1 MRVCGNGR
9 GRKAVLTALAAVGE
23 QGMTLFALGVAVDLS
38 EPDLQALLN
47 RLVLSG
53 HVRCTGEPAEVGAGF
68 ISSGRSRYRLAR
80 RPVLHIPAQR
90 RAV

>member
-1 MRVCGNGR
+1 MLVRGNGR
-9 GRKAVLTALAAVGE
+9 GRKAVLSALAAV
-23 QGMTLFALGVAVDLS
+23 DLP

-53 HVRCTGEPAEVGAGF
+53 HVRRLGEGGVAMVGPAMA
-68 ISSGRSRYRLAR
+68 RYRLSR
-80 RPVLHIPAQR
+80 RPVTYIPAQR

>member
-9 GRKAVLTALAAVGE
+9 GRKAVLSALAAVGE
-23 QGMTLFALGVAVDLS
+23 QGMTLFALGVAVDLP
-38 EPDLQALLN
+38 EPDLQALLH

-53 HVRCTGEPAEVGAGF
+53 HVRCVGEPNG
-68 ISSGRSRYRLAR
+68 SGVSPRARYRLVR
-80 RPVLHIPAQR
+80 RQAYQIPVQR

>member
-9 GRKAVLTALAAVGE
+9 GRKAVLSALAAVGE
-23 QGMTLFALGVAVDLS
+23 QGMTLFALGVAVDLP

-53 HVRCTGEPAEVGAGF
+53 HVRCVGESGGAGATA
-68 ISSGRSRYRLAR
+68 RARYRLAR

>member
-1 MRVCGNGR
+1 
-9 GRKAVLTALAAVGE
+9 
-23 QGMTLFALGVAVDLS
+23 MTLFALGVAVDLP

-53 HVRCTGEPAEVGAGF
+53 HVRCLGDTSTRVGP
-68 ISSGRSRYRLAR
+68 ITTRYRLTR
-80 RPVLHIPAQR
+80 RSLLFVPAQR

>member
-1 MRVCGNGR
+1 
-9 GRKAVLTALAAVGE
+9 
-23 QGMTLFALGVAVDLS
+23 MTLFALGVAVDLP

-53 HVRCTGEPAEVGAGF
+53 HVRCVGDVEVAPAGG
-68 ISSGRSRYRLAR
+68 GRALYRLAR
-80 RPVLHIPAQR
+80 RPVLYIPAQR

>member
-1 MRVCGNGR
+1 MRVRGNGR
-9 GRKAVLTALAAVGE
+9 GRKAVLSALAAVGD
-23 QGMTLFALGVAVDLS
+23 QGMTLFALGVAVDLP

-53 HVRCTGEPAEVGAGF
+53 HVRCVGEFGVAPAGSNRAL
-68 ISSGRSRYRLAR
+68 YRLSR
-80 RPVLHIPAQR
+80 RPALYIPAQR

>member
-9 GRKAVLTALAAVGE
+9 GRKAVLSALAAVGD
-23 QGMTLFALGVAVDLS
+23 QGMTLFALGVAVDLP
-38 EPDLQALLN
+38 EPDLQATLN

-53 HVRCTGEPAEVGAGF
+53 HVRCLGESAEAGL
-68 ISSGRSRYRLAR
+68 SGRARYRLAL

>member
-1 MRVCGNGR
+1 
-9 GRKAVLTALAAVGE
+9 VLSALAAVGE
-23 QGMTLFALGVAVDLS
+23 QGMTLFALGVAVDLP

-53 HVRCTGEPAEVGAGF
+53 HVRCVGEAAVPAAISTGR
-68 ISSGRSRYRLAR
+68 IRYRLSR
-80 RPVLHIPAQR
+80 RPVLYIPAQR

>member
-9 GRKAVLTALAAVGE
+9 GRQAVLTALAAVGE
-23 QGMTLFALGVAVDLS
+23 HGMTLFALGVAVDLP

-53 HVRCTGEPAEVGAGF
+53 HVRCVGEPAG
-68 ISSGRSRYRLAR
+68 ISSRARYRLAR

>member
-1 MRVCGNGR
+1 MRVLGNGR
-9 GRKAVLTALAAVGE
+9 GRRAVLSALAAVGD
-23 QGMTLFALGVAVDLS
+23 QGMTLFALGVAVDLP

-53 HVRCTGEPAEVGAGF
+53 HVRCVGDTGLAPTGGT
-68 ISSGRSRYRLAR
+68 RMLYRLAR
-80 RPVLHIPAQR
+80 RPALYVPAQR

>member
-9 GRKAVLTALAAVGE
+9 GRKAVLSALAAVGE
-23 QGMTLFALGVAVDLS
+23 QGMTLFALGVAVDLP

-53 HVRCTGEPAEVGAGF
+53 HVRCVGDGVGIAPAGA
-68 ISSGRSRYRLAR
+68 SGRALYRLAR
-80 RPVLHIPAQR
+80 RPALYIPAQR
-90 RAV
+90 RAF

>member
-9 GRKAVLTALAAVGE
+9 GRKAVLSALAAVGE
-23 QGMTLFALGVAVDLS
+23 QGMTLFALGVAVDLP

-53 HVRCTGEPAEVGAGF
+53 HVRCMGEVGGLGAAA
-68 ISSGRSRYRLAR
+68 RARYRLAL
-80 RPVLHIPAQR
+80 RPMLHIPAQR

>member
-9 GRKAVLTALAAVGE
+9 GRRAVLSALAAVGE
-23 QGMTLFALGVAVDLS
+23 QGMTLFALGVAVDLP
-38 EPDLQALLN
+38 EPDLQAVLN

-53 HVRCTGEPAEVGAGF
+53 HVRCMGEPSGP
-68 ISSGRSRYRLAR
+68 SGRARYRLAR
-80 RPVLHIPAQR
+80 RPVIQVPAQR

>member
-1 MRVCGNGR
+1 MLVRGNGR
-9 GRKAVLTALAAVGE
+9 GRKAVLSALAAVGD
-23 QGMTLFALGVAVDLS
+23 QGMTLFALGVAVDLP

-53 HVRCTGEPAEVGAGF
+53 HVRRLGEGGVAMVGPAME
-68 ISSGRSRYRLAR
+68 RYRLSR
-80 RPVLHIPAQR
+80 RPVTYIPAQR

>member
-1 MRVCGNGR
+1 MRVRGNGR
-9 GRKAVLTALAAVGE
+9 GRKAVLSALAAVGE
-23 QGMTLFALGVAVDLS
+23 QGMTLFALGVAVDLP

-53 HVRCTGEPAEVGAGF
+53 HVRCIGEVGVSPAG
-68 ISSGRSRYRLAR
+68 SSRTLYRLAR
-80 RPVLHIPAQR
+80 RPALYIPAQR

>member
-1 MRVCGNGR
+1 
-9 GRKAVLTALAAVGE
+9 
-23 QGMTLFALGVAVDLS
+23 MTLFALGVAVDLP

-53 HVRCTGEPAEVGAGF
+53 HVRCIGELDTTAT
-68 ISSGRSRYRLAR
+68 ISSGRTVYRLTR
-80 RPVLHIPAQR
+80 RAVHYIPAQR

>member
-23 QGMTLFALGVAVDLS
+23 QGMTLFALGVAVDLP
-38 EPDLQALLN
+38 EPDLQAVLN

-53 HVRCTGEPAEVGAGF
+53 HVRCLGEAAETG
-68 ISSGRSRYRLAR
+68 ISGWARYRLAQ
-80 RPVLHIPAQR
+80 RPVVYIPAQR
-90 RAV
+90 RAL

>member
-9 GRKAVLTALAAVGE
+9 GRRSVLSALAAVGE
-23 QGMTLFALGVAVDLS
+23 QGMTLLALGFAVDLP

-53 HVRCTGEPAEVGAGF
+53 HVRCMGEPIESGAAD
-68 ISSGRSRYRLAR
+68 RARYRLAR
-80 RPVLHIPAQR
+80 RPVYRIPAQR

>member
-9 GRKAVLTALAAVGE
+9 GRMAVLSALASVGD
-23 QGMTLFALGVAVDLS
+23 QGMTLFALGVAVDLP

-53 HVRCTGEPAEVGAGF
+53 HVRCEGAGVAA
-68 ISSGRSRYRLAR
+68 SRPRYRLAR
-80 RPVLHIPAQR
+80 RPVRYVPAQR

>member
-9 GRKAVLTALAAVGE
+9 GRKAVLSALAAVGE
-23 QGMTLFALGVAVDLS
+23 QGMTLFALGVAVDLP

-53 HVRCTGEPAEVGAGF
+53 HVRCVGDVGMAYAGG
-68 ISSGRSRYRLAR
+68 GRALYRLAR
-80 RPVLHIPAQR
+80 RPMLYVPAQR

>member
-9 GRKAVLTALAAVGE
+9 GRKAVLSALASVGD
-23 QGMTLFALGVAVDLS
+23 QGMTLFALGVAVDLP

-53 HVRCTGEPAEVGAGF
+53 HVRCVGESEIAPAG
-68 ISSGRSRYRLAR
+68 SGRALYRLAR
-80 RPVLHIPAQR
+80 RPMLYIPAQR

>member
-1 MRVCGNGR
+1 
-9 GRKAVLTALAAVGE
+9 VLSALAAVGE
-23 QGMTLFALGVAVDLS
+23 QGMTLFALGVAVDLP

-53 HVRCTGEPAEVGAGF
+53 HVRCVGEPAGVGV
-68 ISSGRSRYRLAR
+68 GRIASDRARYQLAR

>member
-1 MRVCGNGR
+1 MRTLGNGR
-9 GRKAVLTALAAVGE
+9 ERKAVLSALAAVGD
-23 QGMTLFALGVAVDLS
+23 QGITLFALGVAVDLP

-53 HVRCTGEPAEVGAGF
+53 HVRCLADPPVARVGQPTP
-68 ISSGRSRYRLAR
+68 RYRLTR
-80 RPVLHIPAQR
+80 RSLLFVPAQR

>member
-1 MRVCGNGR
+1 MRAVGNGR
-9 GRKAVLTALAAVGE
+9 GRKTVLSALAAVGE
-23 QGMTLFALGVAVDLS
+23 QGMTLFALGVAVDLP

-53 HVRCTGEPAEVGAGF
+53 HVRCLGDANTPRVGPITA
-68 ISSGRSRYRLAR
+68 RYRLTR
-80 RPVLHIPAQR
+80 RSPMFVPAQR

>member
-9 GRKAVLTALAAVGE
+9 GRKAVLSALAAVGE
-23 QGMTLFALGVAVDLS
+23 QGMTLFALGVAVDLP

-53 HVRCTGEPAEVGAGF
+53 HVRCVGEPPGAGV
-68 ISSGRSRYRLAR
+68 SARARYRLAR
-80 RPVLHIPAQR
+80 RPTYHIPAQR
-90 RAV
+90 RAI

>member
-1 MRVCGNGR
+1 MRVRGNGR
-9 GRKAVLTALAAVGE
+9 GRKAVLSALAAVGD
-23 QGMTLFALGVAVDLS
+23 QGMTLFALGVAVDLP

-53 HVRCTGEPAEVGAGF
+53 HVRRLAEAGVAMAGPEF
-68 ISSGRSRYRLAR
+68 PRYRLSR
-80 RPVLHIPAQR
+80 RPVMYIPAQR

>member
-9 GRKAVLTALAAVGE
+9 GRKAVLSALAAVGE
-23 QGMTLFALGVAVDLS
+23 QGMTLFALGVAVDLP
-38 EPDLQALLN
+38 EPDLQAVLN

-53 HVRCTGEPAEVGAGF
+53 HVRCMGEPIGL
-68 ISSGRSRYRLAR
+68 SGRARYRLAR
-80 RPVLHIPAQR
+80 RPVIHLPAQR

>member
-1 MRVCGNGR
+1 MRTVGNGR
-9 GRKAVLTALAAVGE
+9 GRKAVLTALEAVGD
-23 QGMTLFALGVAVDLS
+23 QGMTLCALGVAVELP

-53 HVRCTGEPAEVGAGF
+53 HVRCLSDVAMARVGQTMP
-68 ISSGRSRYRLAR
+68 RYRLTR
-80 RPVLHIPAQR
+80 RSLLFVPAQR

>member
-9 GRKAVLTALAAVGE
+9 GRKAVLSALAAVGD
-23 QGMTLFALGVAVDLS
+23 QGMTLFALGVAVDLP

-53 HVRCTGEPAEVGAGF
+53 HVRCVGDAGMAAVG
-68 ISSGRSRYRLAR
+68 SGRALYRLAR
-80 RPVLHIPAQR
+80 RPVFYIPAQR